1 MDKFNEILKYLVDRE
16 QLLAQQIVVNARNS
30 QITETVMSN
39 IAHEEITKLL
49 NVCAELL
56 QEDAPKQPRLRLVK

>member
-16 QLLAQQIVVNARNS
+16 QTLAQQIVANAKNN
-30 QITETVMSN
+30 QMTETLMSN
-39 IAHEEITKLL
+39 VAHEEITKLL

-56 QEDAPKQPRLRLVK
+56 QEDAPKQPRLRIVK

>member
-16 QLLAQQIVVNARNS
+16 QILAQQIVTNAKSN

-39 IAHEEITKLL
+39 IAHEEIKKLL

-56 QEDAPKQPRLRLVK
+56 QEDVPKKPLLRIVK